1 MKRLFYF
8 TGYRLTVSHW
18 KGKELVGSF
27 SFESTRSGL
36 DSFRQY
42 LIQTINIPGK
52 FLVDV
57 IEEDFRNEK
66 IPHVGRM
73 DRKSVINRLIDRYYR
88 SVKDYC
94 YSEIVG
100 RVKSG
105 RKDDI
110 VFISAMTNPHMIQ
123 PWLSVLDECE
133 VPLSGIW
140 TLPLVS
146 KKLLKTLK
154 GTTGQATASKAT
166 AGVVLL
172 VSQQVNS
179 NIRQTLFRN
188 GKLITSRQSII
199 NQDKSELSDIGKHA
213 APEVNRTIEFL
224 RVQNLVGSDEII
236 NLHLLGSDEQ
246 LVSLKKF
253 FKADDQS
260 ENKPENRQTV
270 VTIHV
275 IADVHNKLG
284 LKGVTHKFSDN
295 IFSWLCVSQHLP
307 ISHYGQ
313 QQSFNRYYNMLAATA
328 LYAASLFVVITA
340 VLFAQSNFSNA
351 LESEKSIVLL
361 VQEEKSYQSLYANK
375 FKDFEQV
382 FENAGVMNSAVEL
395 AQQIKINSATSPL
408 DFLIAL
414 SNIISQKELGV
425 VHIDKIEWRAR
436 TAVSKNISINIASN
450 ISTSGANFT
459 DSLAVEHSAI
469 VTGRIDQPEHNY
481 RESIK
486 QIQTIVDALK
496 LSPRVENAEVIKMPV
511 DLRSASKFSS
521 ESGIDIRAENR
532 RQASG
537 LFALKIT
544 MKAPGHV

>member
-8 TGYRLTVSHW
+8 TGYRLTVLHW

-66 IPHVGRM
+66 IPHVGYN

-88 SVKDYC
+88 SSQDYC
-94 YSEIVG
+94 YSEIIG

-110 VFISAMTNPHMIQ
+110 VFIAAMTNPQIVQ

-140 TLPLVS
+140 TLPLIS

-154 GTTGQATASKAT
+154 ATT
-166 AGVVLL
+166 GVVLL

-179 NIRQTLFRN
+179 NVRQTLFRN
-188 GKLITSRQSII
+188 GKLISSRQSII
-199 NQDKSELSDIGKHA
+199 NQDISDISDIGKFA

-224 RVQNLVGSDEII
+224 RVQNLVASDEII
-236 NLHLLGSDEQ
+236 NLHILGSNEQ
-246 LVSLKKF
+246 LQSLQRF
-253 FKADDQS
+253 FKDNEQS
-260 ENKPENRQTV
+260 GNKQT
-270 VTIHV
+270 VTIHSV
-275 IADVHNKLG
+275 EDIQNKLS
-284 LKGVTHKFSDN
+284 LKGITTKFSDN
-295 IFSWLCVSQHLP
+295 IFSWLCVSQHLSV
-307 ISHYGQ
+307 SHYGQ
-313 QQSFNRYYNMLAATA
+313 RQSFNRYYNILAATA
-328 LYAASLFVVITA
+328 LYSASLLVVIIA
-340 VLFAQSNFSNA
+340 VLFAQSNLSNA
-351 LESEKSIVLL
+351 LEYEKSIVLL
-361 VQEEKSYQSLYANK
+361 VQEEKNYQALYADK
-375 FKDFEQV
+375 FKDFEDV

-395 AQQIKINSATSPL
+395 AQQIKTNSATSPL
-408 DFLIAL
+408 DFLISL
-414 SNIISQKELGV
+414 SHIISQKELGT
-425 VHIDKIEWRAR
+425 VHIDKIEWQ
-436 TAVSKNISINIASN
+436 AVNLVDKTLDADK
-450 ISTSGANFT
+450 ANFT
-459 DSLAVEHSAI
+459 DSLAVKHSAI

-486 QIQTIVDALK
+486 QIQTIVDTLK
-496 LSPRVENAEVIKMPV
+496 ASPRVDNAEVIKMPV

-521 ESGIDIRAENR
+521 ESGVEI
-532 RQASG
+532 RQANKRQTSG
-537 LFALKIT
+537 LFSLKIT